1 MKRYFAFLACDE
13 HGITRVADFQTIRA
27 CTCCPKAAEGLW
39 KLPTYLWRPLN
50 VSKSMWNLF
59 KSFFWI
65 PSEFPLREFPLKVPT
80 KIPRKSPRKI
90 PRFLKVTRRL
100 INYWMSLEVCRK
112 IFDIIFGNSPRLR
125 KDSTSFCEGFGRIV
139 KFSKASD
146 SLWRILKATEVS
158 GNRWKNSENFWRS
171 LEAPEDSE
179 NFWGSSGNLWRTVK
193 ASNSF

>member
-1 MKRYFAFLACDE
+1 MLSESRRRSL
-13 HGITRVADFQTIRA
+13 
-27 CTCCPKAAEGLW
+27 KAAYMSVKAFERFQEHVKFVQ
-39 KLPTYLWRPLN
+39 KLFL
-50 VSKSMWNLF
+50 
-59 KSFFWI
+59 
-65 PSEFPLREFPLKVPT
+65 EFPLKVPT

-125 KDSTSFCEGFGRIV
+125 KDSTSFCEGFGRII

-179 NFWGSSGNLWRTVK
+179 NFWRSSGNLWRTVK
-193 ASNSF
+193 ASKSF